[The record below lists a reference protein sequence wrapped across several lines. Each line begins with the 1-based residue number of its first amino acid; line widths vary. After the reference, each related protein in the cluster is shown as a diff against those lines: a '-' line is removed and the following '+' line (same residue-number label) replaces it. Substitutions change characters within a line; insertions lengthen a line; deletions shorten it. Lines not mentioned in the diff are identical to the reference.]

1 MSGGVG
7 AGSCGGADMALRYRP
22 PPHAGNG
29 DVGRCPRH
37 HVAAGGKMPSTAVER
52 LRSLTRVLDDLV
64 PIPGTRFRFGLDPI
78 IGLVPGLGDAAG
90 AVFAGFILLT
100 AWRAGAPAAVLL
112 RMAGNIVVD
121 TVVGAV
127 PVLGDLFDFGWKAN
141 RRNLRLVERW
151 EAEPLV
157 V

>member
-1 MSGGVG
+1 
-7 AGSCGGADMALRYRP
+7 
-22 PPHAGNG
+22 
-29 DVGRCPRH
+29 
-37 HVAAGGKMPSTAVER
+37 MPSTALER
-52 LRSLTRVLDDLV
+52 LRTLTRVMDDLV

-127 PVLGDLFDFGWKAN
+127 PVLGDIFDFGWKAN
-141 RRNLRLVERW
+141 RRNLRLLERW
-151 EAEPLV
+151 EAEPIAVHRGSRFLLALLMLALLALLV
-157 V
+157 GAALLGYLLVRWLLSFRPAL